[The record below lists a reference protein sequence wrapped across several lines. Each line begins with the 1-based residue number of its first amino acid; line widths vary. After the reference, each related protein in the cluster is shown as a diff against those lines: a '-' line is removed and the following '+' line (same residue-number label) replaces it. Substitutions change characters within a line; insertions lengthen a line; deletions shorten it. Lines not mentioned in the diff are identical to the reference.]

1 MVICTSE
8 SGESRRYQIWFA
20 VSETNDAA
28 IPTPNDVL
36 VKRIGG
42 SYQLLFATTRKDV
55 SVGVYN
61 TLGRLVALEKVPTAN
76 PNDVSL
82 AADSYGNE
90 VLMDVSNTDSGV
102 LIDLAPGDVYLY
114 TFFLSD
120 KEVIRSGKI
129 VLL

>member
-1 MVICTSE
+1 M
-8 SGESRRYQIWFA
+8 
-20 VSETNDAA
+20 
-28 IPTPNDVL
+28 
-36 VKRIGG
+36 KRVNG

-55 SVGVYN
+55 SVGIYN
-61 TLGRLVALEKVPTAN
+61 AMGRLIALEKVPTAN

-90 VLMDVSNTDSGV
+90 VLMDVCNVESGV
-102 LIDLAPGDVYLY
+102 LMDFSPNEIFFY

-120 KEVIRSGKI
+120 REVIRSGKI

>member
-1 MVICTSE
+1 M
-8 SGESRRYQIWFA
+8 
-20 VSETNDAA
+20 
-28 IPTPNDVL
+28 
-36 VKRIGG
+36 
-42 SYQLLFATTRKDV
+42 
-55 SVGVYN
+55 GVYN
-61 TLGRLVALEKVPTAN
+61 SLGRLVALEKVPTAN

-82 AADSYGNE
+82 ATDGYGNE

-102 LIDLAPGDVYLY
+102 LIDLAPSDVYLY